1 MPWSPLPS
9 SQTRPVIE
17 IYKGITAHACASGR
31 FVRGVDLV
39 RTDGPLTITVTLV
52 GGADP
57 ALILRRDGARAGDRL
72 AITGTVGGS
81 AAGHALLSGEPT
93 DYDPD
98 QSRPLLTMHHR
109 PSPHLHAGPA
119 LASVGARCGIDISD
133 GIAREPGHLAKRISI
148 RWGGDG
154 AARASNVAIV
164 IDIDAVAFHPDA
176 VAMFGLQRACTC
188 GLTVGEDY
196 ELLVALPVDRAR
208 DAIASETTLAVIGC
222 AVHAQPGGLVT
233 ATSGGMPFT
242 LGADGY
248 VAFPGGGH
256 GDPTHCR
263 SERRTNRSG
272 LVRFL

>member
-1 MPWSPLPS
+1 
-9 SQTRPVIE
+9 
-17 IYKGITAHACASGR
+17 
-31 FVRGVDLV
+31 
-39 RTDGPLTITVTLV
+39 
-52 GGADP
+52 
-57 ALILRRDGARAGDRL
+57 
-72 AITGTVGGS
+72 
-81 AAGHALLSGEPT
+81 
-93 DYDPD
+93 
-98 QSRPLLTMHHR
+98 MHHR
-109 PSPHLHAGPA
+109 PSPRLHAGPA

-196 ELLVALPVDRAR
+196 ELLVALPQSPVDRAR

-248 VAFPGGGH
+248 VAFPGEDTAIRPTAGVNGEQIGPVSYASCDGH
-256 GDPTHCR
+256 LIPQCGQDRVRARPIGRIAGKLGTIRASPPHVVSRHRNRAGFGKALGRFGATFNTHP
-263 SERRTNRSG
+263 
-272 LVRFL
+272 